1 MLKFSCIKEFID
13 MENNEL
19 LYLCM
24 VAFTCYGFNLAQG
37 LRAAINRGDTVR
49 ITPKILCFVFCIS
62 VSVIAIIINL
72 KSPYSSL
79 IIYLHVLIMI
89 FQSAM
94 IWYRKPN

>member
-1 MLKFSCIKEFID
+1 MLKFSCIKEFIS

-89 FQSAM
+89 FKSSM
-94 IWYRKPN
+94 ICYRKPN